1 MATKLTERPAL
12 AEWVVDDS
20 YHVVITEKYVP
31 PVPAKG
37 ELRDPIFPAE
47 VAPGEAW
54 EGKID
59 GFNVGGERGQFRFR
73 MDGIGTTDPFY
84 LDPGQYATLTVT
96 GTGPADF
103 TIYLERYA

>member
-1 MATKLTERPAL
+1 MATKLMERPAL

-20 YHVVITEKYVP
+20 YRVVITEKYVP

-37 ELRDPIFPAE
+37 ELRDPSFPAE

-54 EGKID
+54 EGTID
-59 GFNVGGERGQFRFR
+59 AINVGGERGQFRGR
-73 MDGIGTTDPFY
+73 LDTVPTDPFY
-84 LDPGQYATLTVT
+84 LDPGAIARLTVT

-103 TIYLERYA
+103 TIYLERYV